1 MSTSLLTKSA
11 APPVIS
17 QPSSQFAPYFNNPQF
32 NDTELV
38 LVSSAEPPAKRQRIS
53 YNEASPCGTSTDTDN
68 EDGAETKSV
77 WVSKIILAS
86 HGEYWER
93 LFSNGMRET
102 TAKAITIEVPAHEQ
116 AAFIDMIRFMYTGQ
130 LQADTDANVIDVIIQ
145 ADKFQASKVIGECA
159 RVLAD
164 KITSFESCLRYFEL
178 LATVGQC
185 EALQRLRDRCTSFI
199 VEYFIDFEQ
208 MFHQQE
214 KMDQFKILDKQGVE
228 SIFRSDDLK
237 VMSENS
243 VFHAL
248 MVWVEHDLPNR
259 EADVADLMRHVRLPL
274 MSLGFLRDCVASQPL
289 VCKLPSV
296 QEELIEALAYC
307 GFCKDRRKWHRR
319 TVAADRT
326 HFYQKRHLIPEKSV
340 EFLWEFGNVRSM
352 KTGDS
357 LFSDTIY
364 LNGYWVYLEA
374 VRNGFEQHD
383 MFAVF
388 LHVDDQLSK
397 LPEKF
402 FVKLKFRIGIKQAS
416 TGEFRTVKEI
426 RDNATVFNNH
436 AGKGRKIPWANLDP
450 FILFPDDM
458 AVKVFV
464 TFKA

>member
-326 HFYQKRHLIPEKSV
+326 HFYQKRHLIPVCSLHSLCALSLYAATLLRPVYGIVRRAAVACVFRLQRSCDVVCVRCRRVTRGSGEIGRILVGVWQRPLDEDRRFVVLGYDLPQRLLGVSIHV
-340 EFLWEFGNVRSM
+340 SFLVVAFKEQCGFQ
-352 KTGDS
+352 
-357 LFSDTIY
+357 SDVC
-364 LNGYWVYLEA
+364 W
-374 VRNGFEQHD
+374 
-383 MFAVF
+383 
-388 LHVDDQLSK
+388 
-397 LPEKF
+397 
-402 FVKLKFRIGIKQAS
+402 
-416 TGEFRTVKEI
+416 
-426 RDNATVFNNH
+426 
-436 AGKGRKIPWANLDP
+436 
-450 FILFPDDM
+450 
-458 AVKVFV
+458 
-464 TFKA
+464 